1 LTKGK
6 RFLDLQISGKDG
18 ILLQKKREARAPE
31 NVPNPAKKPG
41 TPRAVSPKTSRK
53 WGAFR
58 GGLVRLAM
66 ERRSTLSDIPENVPK
81 INFGEFFG
89 GVF

>member
-31 NVPNPAKKPG
+31 K
-41 TPRAVSPKTSRK
+41 R
-53 WGAFR
+53 
-58 GGLVRLAM
+58 
-66 ERRSTLSDIPENVPK
+66 PES
-81 INFGEFFG
+81 
-89 GVF
+89 